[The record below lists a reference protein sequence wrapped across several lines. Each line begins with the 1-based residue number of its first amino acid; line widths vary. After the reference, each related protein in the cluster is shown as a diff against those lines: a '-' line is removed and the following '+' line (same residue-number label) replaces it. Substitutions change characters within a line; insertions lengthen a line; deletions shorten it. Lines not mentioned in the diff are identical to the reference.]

1 MVNNRAKVSGEET
14 VMSMDELSEKW
25 QQRVRE
31 ELDPEEQV
39 LWMGGPDPEKTAGRP
54 LSTPAVRVGLVALI
68 VEIIWLVLTLQFIG
82 PPQPGDP
89 LTLFILVPALLPV
102 IAFVVLAAWMPGGL
116 TGRRLPH
123 RASHTLYLVTNR
135 RVVILEGGRPLRVRS
150 LAPAQ
155 LTNLV
160 RRQRP
165 DGSGD
170 LILTR
175 EPGTLSEGW
184 AGGSNWAAYAW
195 REVGLFGLADACA
208 VERVIRQ
215 HLLQDGQPL
224 V

>member
-1 MVNNRAKVSGEET
+1 
-14 VMSMDELSEKW
+14 MSMDELSEKW
-25 QQRVRE
+25 RQRVQE

-39 LWMGGPDPEKTAGRP
+39 LWMGSPDPARTAGRP
-54 LSTPAVRVGLVALI
+54 LSTPAGRVGLVTFATAVAWVLLAAQ
-68 VEIIWLVLTLQFIG
+68 LVG
-82 PPQPGDP
+82 PPRPGYP
-89 LTLFILVPALLPV
+89 WFILLPALFP
-102 IAFVVLAAWMPGGL
+102 VLAFAVLAVWMPGGL

-123 RASHTLYLVTNR
+123 RASHTLYLITDQ
-135 RVVILEGGRPLRVRS
+135 RVAILEGGRPMKVRS
-150 LAPAQ
+150 LASAQ

-170 LILTR
+170 LVLTR

-195 REVGLFGLADACA
+195 REIGLFGLADVRA

-215 HLLQDGQPL
+215 RLLRNDQPL
-224 V
+224 T

>member
-1 MVNNRAKVSGEET
+1 
-14 VMSMDELSEKW
+14 MSMDELSEKW
-25 QQRVRE
+25 RERVQE

-39 LWMGGPDPEKTAGRP
+39 LWMGSPDPGKTAGRP
-54 LSTPAVRVGLVALI
+54 LSTPAARVGLVTFAGALG
-68 VEIIWLVLTLQFIG
+68 WLLLAMQIIG
-82 PPQPGDP
+82 PPRPGYP
-89 LTLFILVPALLPV
+89 YPWIVFLPALFPV
-102 IAFVVLAAWMPGGL
+102 IAFALLATWMPGGI

-123 RASHTLYLVTNR
+123 RASHTLYLITDQ
-135 RVVILEGGRPLRVRS
+135 RVAILEGGQSFRVRS

-155 LTNLV
+155 LTNMV

-184 AGGSNWAAYAW
+184 AGGGNWAAYAW
-195 REVGLFGLADACA
+195 REIGLFGLSDVRA

-215 HLLQDGQPL
+215 RLLRDGAPL

>member
-1 MVNNRAKVSGEET
+1 
-14 VMSMDELSEKW
+14 MSMDELSEKW
-25 QQRVRE
+25 RQRLQE

-39 LWMGGPDPEKTAGRP
+39 LWLASPDPERTAGRP
-54 LSTPAVRVGLVALI
+54 LSTPAARVGLVTFASA
-68 VEIIWLVLTLQFIG
+68 VAWLLLASQIIG
-82 PPQPGDP
+82 PPRPGYP
-89 LTLFILVPALLPV
+89 FPWFVLLPALIPV
-102 IAFVVLAAWMPGGL
+102 VTFAVLAIWMPGGL

-123 RASHTLYLVTNR
+123 RASHTLYLITNR
-135 RVVILEGGRPLRVRS
+135 RVAIMEGGRPMKVRS
-150 LAPAQ
+150 LTPAQ
-155 LTNLV
+155 LTNMV

-195 REVGLFGLADACA
+195 REVGLFGLADVRG

-215 HLLQDGQPL
+215 NLLQDGQPL

>member
-1 MVNNRAKVSGEET
+1 
-14 VMSMDELSEKW
+14 MSMDELSEKW
-25 QQRVRE
+25 RQRVQE
-31 ELDPEEQV
+31 ELDPEEQL
-39 LWMGGPDPEKTAGRP
+39 LWMGSPDPGKTAGRP
-54 LSTPAVRVGLVALI
+54 LSTPAVRVGLVALV
-68 VEIIWLVLTLQFIG
+68 VELIWLLLTLQFIG

-89 LTLFILVPALLPV
+89 LTLFILIPALLPV
-102 IAFVVLAAWMPGGL
+102 IAFAVLAAWMPGGL

-123 RASHTLYLVTNR
+123 RPDHTLYLVTNR
-135 RVVILEGGRPLRVRS
+135 RAVIIEGGRPVRVRS
-150 LAPAQ
+150 LTPAQ
-155 LTNLV
+155 LTNMV

-195 REVGLFGLADACA
+195 REVGLFGLADVRG

-215 HLLQDGQPL
+215 NLLQDGQT
-224 V
+224 VV

>member
-1 MVNNRAKVSGEET
+1 
-14 VMSMDELSEKW
+14 MSMDELSEKW
-25 QQRVRE
+25 RERVQE

-39 LWMGGPDPEKTAGRP
+39 LWMGSPDPARTAGRP
-54 LSTPAVRVGLVALI
+54 LSTPAARVGLVTFATAVGWLMLAMQI
-68 VEIIWLVLTLQFIG
+68 VG
-82 PPQPGDP
+82 PPRPGQPYP
-89 LTLFILVPALLPV
+89 WIILLPALFPV
-102 IAFVVLAAWMPGGL
+102 IAFAVLATWMPGGI

-123 RASHTLYLVTNR
+123 RASHTLYMITDQ
-135 RVVILEGGRPLRVRS
+135 RVAILEGGQSFKVRS

-155 LTNLV
+155 LTNMV

-195 REVGLFGLADACA
+195 REIGLFGLADVRA

-215 HLLQDGQPL
+215 RLLRDGQPL

>member
-1 MVNNRAKVSGEET
+1 
-14 VMSMDELSEKW
+14 MSMDELSEKW
-25 QQRVRE
+25 RERVQE

-39 LWMGGPDPEKTAGRP
+39 RWMGSPDPARTAGRP
-54 LSTPAVRVGLVALI
+54 LSTPAARVGLVTLGTSCVWLFLALQI
-68 VEIIWLVLTLQFIG
+68 FG
-82 PPQPGDP
+82 PPRPGEP
-89 LTLFILVPALLPV
+89 YPWFILLPALLPV
-102 IAFVVLAAWMPGGL
+102 LAFVLLALWMPGGIS
-116 TGRRLPH
+116 GRRLPH

-135 RVVILEGGRPLRVRS
+135 RVAILEGGSTTKVRS

-155 LTNLV
+155 LTNMV

-165 DGSGD
+165 DGAGD
-170 LILTR
+170 LVLAR

-195 REVGLFGLADACA
+195 REIGLFGLADVRG

-215 HLLQDGQPL
+215 TLLHDAQPL

>member
-1 MVNNRAKVSGEET
+1 V
-14 VMSMDELSEKW
+14 
-25 QQRVRE
+25 
-31 ELDPEEQV
+31 
-39 LWMGGPDPEKTAGRP
+39 
-54 LSTPAVRVGLVALI
+54 
-68 VEIIWLVLTLQFIG
+68 WLVLALQILG
-82 PPQPGDP
+82 PPRPGEP
-89 LTLFILVPALLPV
+89 YPWFLLLPALLPV
-102 IAFVVLAAWMPGGL
+102 LAFAVLALWMPGGI

-135 RVVILEGGRPLRVRS
+135 RVAILEGGQPWKIRS

-195 REVGLFGLADACA
+195 REIGLFGLADARG
-208 VERVIRQ
+208 VERVIRKN
-215 HLLQDGQPL
+215 LLQDGHPL

>member
-1 MVNNRAKVSGEET
+1 
-14 VMSMDELSEKW
+14 MSMDELSEKW
-25 QQRVRE
+25 RQRVQE
-31 ELDPEEQV
+31 ELDPEEEV
-39 LWMGGPDPEKTAGRP
+39 LWMGSPDPARTAGRS
-54 LSTPAVRVGLVALI
+54 LSTPAARVGMVTLATACGWLLLAWQI
-68 VEIIWLVLTLQFIG
+68 VG
-82 PPQPGDP
+82 PPRPGYP
-89 LTLFILVPALLPV
+89 FPWFILMPALFP
-102 IAFVVLAAWMPGGL
+102 VLAFAVLAVGMPGGL

-123 RASHTLYLVTNR
+123 RAHHTLYLVTDR
-135 RVVILEGGRPLRVRS
+135 RVAILEGGRPLKVRS

-184 AGGSNWAAYAW
+184 AGGNNWAAYAW
-195 REVGLFGLADACA
+195 REVGLFGLADVRA

-215 HLLQDGQPL
+215 RLLRDDRTL
-224 V
+224 L